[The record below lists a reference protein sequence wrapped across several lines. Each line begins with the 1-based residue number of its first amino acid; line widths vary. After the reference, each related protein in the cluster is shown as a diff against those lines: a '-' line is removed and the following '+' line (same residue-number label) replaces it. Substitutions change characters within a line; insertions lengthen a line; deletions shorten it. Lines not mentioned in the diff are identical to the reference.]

1 MLLMEC
7 RKIRNRNSSSVP
19 RLRSGLPSAVVRG
32 SSFVYRIT
40 NHAMPAGRQE
50 SQITDKGFT
59 LLEVLIAT
67 IIFTVGVIAIMWA
80 FSSGIYATTDVEN
93 VDLALNIAQA
103 KMEYIFNDLKNTDL
117 ETLNV
122 SNYKNNNSGAD
133 SVFSDFTVTVDL
145 TDQNHPR
152 QDLFKVDV
160 AVTWNVKGGATSI
173 TLTTLVADLD

>member
-1 MLLMEC
+1 MEL

-19 RLRSGLPSAVVRG
+19 RLRSGLPLVVVRG

-80 FSSGIYATTDVEN
+80 FSSGMFASSDVEN

-103 KMEYIFNDLKNTDL
+103 KMEEIKNTAFGSL
-117 ETLNV
+117 
-122 SNYKNNNSGAD
+122 AD
-133 SVFSDFTVTVDL
+133 SGPTADANFPRFSTTVNVAEGQNPMQVDVTV
-145 TDQNHPR
+145 
-152 QDLFKVDV
+152 
-160 AVTWNVKGGATSI
+160 AWNVKGGQTNIA
-173 TLTTLVADLD
+173 LTTLVTDY